1 MLESVMNAPATAPG
15 SVARVVYPSLVGPGS
30 DRAAAREA
38 DDVRA
43 EARGHAAGY
52 AAGLRAAELE
62 LTARRAVLEAE
73 HSDLVQRLQAHA
85 LAAADALG
93 AAARAL
99 DACVVRTVADAE
111 EALVASAFEL
121 AEAVVGYEL
130 RASEPESSPAAPA
143 GPAGP
148 AGPAAAVAA
157 VAAGAADAGPAGP
170 AAADGAARGID
181 APAVAPAEPG
191 ADPRVGRT
199 ARAAVA
205 RALDGAAGGVVTTI
219 RMHPLD
225 LALLDESTRASSA
238 PRAVFAPDASL
249 ARGDAEA
256 DLPAGLI
263 DARLG
268 TALDRARR
276 ALLGPASTGAA
287 S

>member
-143 GPAGP
+143 
-148 AGPAAAVAA
+148 AAEAPAA
-157 VAAGAADAGPAGP
+157 VAAGAADAAPAGP

-181 APAVAPAEPG
+181 APAVAPAQPG

>member
-143 GPAGP
+143 
-148 AGPAAAVAA
+148 AAEAPAA
-157 VAAGAADAGPAGP
+157 VAAGAADAAPAGP

>member
-143 GPAGP
+143 AAEAPAT
-148 AGPAAAVAA
+148 
-157 VAAGAADAGPAGP
+157 VAAGAADAAPAGP
-170 AAADGAARGID
+170 AAADGAARGTD

>member
-143 GPAGP
+143 
-148 AGPAAAVAA
+148 AAEAPAA
-157 VAAGAADAGPAGP
+157 VAAGAADAAGAGP

>member
-85 LAAADALG
+85 LAAEDALG

-143 GPAGP
+143 GPAG
-148 AGPAAAVAA
+148 AD
-157 VAAGAADAGPAGP
+157 GAADAATAGP

>member
-143 GPAGP
+143 GPAGAP
-148 AGPAAAVAA
+148 DAA
-157 VAAGAADAGPAGP
+157 PAGP

>member
-1 MLESVMNAPATAPG
+1 MMNAPATAPG

-85 LAAADALG
+85 LAAADALS

-143 GPAGP
+143 GPAG
-148 AGPAAAVAA
+148 AD
-157 VAAGAADAGPAGP
+157 GAADAAGAGP
-170 AAADGAARGID
+170 AAADGAACGID

-238 PRAVFAPDASL
+238 PGAVFAPDASL